1 MQRRRIVCILSLL
14 IALMVTGSP
23 ALAQFGVGF
32 GAWNWG
38 GHNGGFGSWFG
49 VSLWP
54 NRGRSSSPQSQ
65 TESRKEVNGYLE
77 GIITARSICPANQ
90 PNVACPIILDSLS
103 EITISAAPYGASQ
116 WLTSRP
122 DTRGHY
128 RLSLPAGGYTVS
140 IHHPDLGRA
149 ETSMRQIIIQPG
161 QTNWQNF
168 QVDLP
173 IQ

>member
-1 MQRRRIVCILSLL
+1 MQWRRIVCILSLL
-14 IALMVTGSP
+14 IPLVITSSP

-65 TESRKEVNGYLE
+65 TESRKQVNGYLE
-77 GIITARSICPANQ
+77 GIITVRPVCPANQ

-103 EITISAAPYGASQ
+103 DITISAAPYGANQ

-122 DTRGHY
+122 DTHGHY
-128 RLSLPAGGYTVS
+128 RLTLPAGGYNVS
-140 IHHPDLGRA
+140 IQHPNQGIA
-149 ETSMRQIIIQPG
+149 ETSLRKIIIQPD

-168 QVDLP
+168 QVDLL